1 MVTVDRDPADEDDD
15 EDDDEADTVETTRSC
30 VETNDAAGIMRTVL
44 VEAEEDETRRSWVA
58 GDDDGGFAW
67 AVEDDDGNGLE
78 VADRVDRIVELIE
91 FEFWFSLNMDMN
103 YSIQRSKELKIYTNT
118 VSTATPNTR

>member
-58 GDDDGGFAW
+58 CEDDGGFAW

-91 FEFWFSLNMDMN
+91 FEFWFSLLTTGEAPIRD
-103 YSIQRSKELKIYTNT
+103 L
-118 VSTATPNTR
+118 